1 MTPPGKQ
8 RICVLPLAQV
18 TDRDWRSLASRL
30 LDVGPY
36 RPRVTKWPEPHP
48 PPPPTDTP
56 VLFLQVVE
64 EGKVRLLRGI
74 DNLDTHRTIVNAL
87 RDIELAAWTQR

>member
-1 MTPPGKQ
+1 
-8 RICVLPLAQV
+8 
-18 TDRDWRSLASRL
+18 
-30 LDVGPY
+30 
-36 RPRVTKWPEPHP
+36 
-48 PPPPTDTP
+48 

-74 DNLDTHRTIVNAL
+74 DNLDTHRTTVNAL

>member
-1 MTPPGKQ
+1 
-8 RICVLPLAQV
+8 
-18 TDRDWRSLASRL
+18 
-30 LDVGPY
+30 
-36 RPRVTKWPEPHP
+36 
-48 PPPPTDTP
+48 